1 MSGSEAYIVK
11 FLRLTEHSIASLL
24 FLYIVVCIVKSTDAW
39 LAVLFAMLAV
49 LVLLFILTGEAL
61 LIGGIIAVSIA
72 IGAVITIRII
82 TRR

>member
-1 MSGSEAYIVK
+1 MSGNEAYIVK
-11 FLRLTEHSIASLL
+11 FLRLGEHSLVSLL

-39 LAVLFAMLAV
+39 LAGLFAILAV

-72 IGAVITIRII
+72 IGAVITVRIV